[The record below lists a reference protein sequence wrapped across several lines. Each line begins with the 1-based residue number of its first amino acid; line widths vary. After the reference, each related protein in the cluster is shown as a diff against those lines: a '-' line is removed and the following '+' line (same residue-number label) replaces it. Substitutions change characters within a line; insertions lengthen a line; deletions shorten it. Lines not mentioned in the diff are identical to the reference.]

1 MGMCW
6 QHRNEVLH
14 KLEQNQQD
22 IVEDDINQQ
31 IQQVYEQDMH
41 QLPQVA
47 RQFMKWP
54 LQQLLWLLAPYK
66 HQWIAAL
73 VAVRNQVQYQ
83 MASQYSQLGLFT
95 NQYISWLANQL

>member
-1 MGMCW
+1 MCG

-31 IQQVYEQDMH
+31 IQQVYKQDMH
-41 QLPQVA
+41 QLPQAA

-54 LQQLLWLLAPYK
+54 L
-66 HQWIAAL
+66 
-73 VAVRNQVQYQ
+73 
-83 MASQYSQLGLFT
+83 
-95 NQYISWLANQL
+95 